1 MKKKSKNKFAIIIY
15 EAIFAVLALVV
26 VSYAWFTYYKDAST
40 SGINLDVVGAINV
53 SISND
58 NKNWGTS
65 TEITP
70 TETLKL
76 TELSGDGV
84 NLFSPVMVD
93 RQVKGYTNISEFS
106 QTNLSYIEFKFYI
119 KSTGPAVLK
128 YGVGCSVVPIDNT
141 SLKDN
146 IAGAIRVACFDTT
159 NPTEP
164 KSSVIWA
171 PNSKY
176 QYTAGT
182 NDNKGTVNKAG
193 TVENTYTYATGKSTT
208 LKTISTG
215 GAVNG
220 VSDDKSFVWGDIT
233 EQMVADMNPFL
244 TLNQASNG
252 SEVTVRIWV
261 EGTDREAVKD
271 LIGGKFKVHLVFKA
285 GDVYEE

>member
-1 MKKKSKNKFAIIIY
+1 MKKKRNNKLAIVIY

-26 VSYAWFTYYKDAST
+26 VSYAWFVYTQEVST

-53 SISND
+53 SISSD
-58 NKNWGTS
+58 NENWGTS
-65 TEITP
+65 AEIKP

-84 NLFSPVMVD
+84 NLFTPVMVD
-93 RQVKGYTNISEFS
+93 KQVKGYTNISEFS
-106 QTNLSYIEFKFYI
+106 QTDLSYIEFKFYI
-119 KSTGPAVLK
+119 KSTGPAALH
-128 YGVGCSVVPIDNT
+128 YGVGCSVVPINNS
-141 SLKDN
+141 SLEDN

-159 NPTEP
+159 GGKTPTNP
-164 KSSVIWA
+164 VVWA
-171 PNSKY
+171 PNSTY
-176 QYTAGT
+176 QYS
-182 NDNKGTVNKAG
+182 NGTVNKTG
-193 TVENTYTYATGKSTT
+193 SVEDIYTYATGKTTT

-220 VSDDKSFVWGDIT
+220 VSDDKNFVWGDIT
-233 EQMVADMNPFL
+233 EQMVANMNPFL
-244 TLNQASNG
+244 TLREASNG